1 MKKSKGL
8 PDVESDTPLPKELEA
23 LLQRQSLLVLV
34 KGETGTGKT
43 TAALELTARLQTEG
57 DTVHISTRSYPDKLV
72 FQHALFSKLATQPN
86 VHFFSSLEFDPA
98 QFVVAHNVV
107 SGLHRLLSSMD
118 HPLVVLDSWEGI
130 ADYVPQEARM
140 KVEQSLMAV
149 LEDTGARMILVSER
163 PETNTTLDQLA
174 DAILVVHQN
183 VIDDRRV
190 GGKEKPK
197 RLRGPTRPQR

>member
-86 VHFFSSLEFDPA
+86 VHFFSSLEFDPS

-107 SGLHRLLSSMD
+107 SGLHRLLSAMES
-118 HPLVVLDSWEGI
+118 PLVVLDSWEGI

-149 LEDTGARMILVSER
+149 LEDTRARMILVSER
-163 PETNTTLDQLA
+163 PQTDTTLDQLA
-174 DAILVVHQN
+174 DAIIVLHQK
-183 VIDDRRV
+183 VIEDRRV
-190 GGKEKPK
+190 
-197 RLRGPTRPQR
+197 RGTAGAQSARPPP